1 MIIRFMEFEKR
12 LTAWTQMVEKKNEMK
27 VDILKEI
34 KSVEN
39 LLKSIR

>member
-1 MIIRFMEFEKR
+1 MEFEKR